1 MKRIFKQIINL
12 YLILNIHVALAV
24 TALYLVFNPH
34 WNASYL
40 FFIFFSTII
49 SYNFIRILSFG
60 SNRFFIKKYY
70 AHYKKSIFI
79 FLAISVISSLYFFLK
94 INLEKQLALIPLFL
108 ITFLYN
114 FDYKNLPRFRD
125 NGIIKILI
133 VGFVWAG
140 LTVLIPNF
148 EFLNTLLLLKTLLV
162 FLYVVMLTLGFDK
175 RDIVIDD
182 HNLKTI
188 PQLFPNRMFLIYLGF
203 FIILT
208 GLNFSIFK
216 QPVNLFN
223 EIVIFISTWM
233 SYRSNSE
240 KSFYYTAFWLE
251 AMPILWFLSLLLT
264 KKILL

>member
-1 MKRIFKQIINL
+1 LKRIFKQIINL

-24 TALYLVFNPH
+24 TALYLVFNSH
-34 WNASYL
+34 WNASYVS
-40 FFIFFSTII
+40 FIFFSTII

-70 AHYKKSIFI
+70 AHYKKSIFK
-79 FLAISVISSLYFFLK
+79 FLVISAIFSLYFFLK
-94 INLEKQLALIPLFL
+94 INLETQLALIPLFL

-133 VGFVWAG
+133 VGFVWSG

-148 EFLNTLLLLKTLLV
+148 ESINKLLLLKTLLV

-182 HNLKTI
+182 RNLKTI
-188 PQLFPNRMFLIYLGF
+188 PQLFPDRMFVIYLTF
-203 FIILT
+203 FIILS
-208 GLNFSIFK
+208 GLNFMIYDNALNWINELIIF
-216 QPVNLFN
+216 L
-223 EIVIFISTWM
+223 SSLM
-233 SYRSNSE
+233 SYRSNTE

-251 AMPILWFLSLLLT
+251 AMPIFWFLSLLLT
-264 KKILL
+264 KKVPL

>member
-1 MKRIFKQIINL
+1 M
-12 YLILNIHVALAV
+12 
-24 TALYLVFNPH
+24 
-34 WNASYL
+34 
-40 FFIFFSTII
+40 
-49 SYNFIRILSFG
+49 
-60 SNRFFIKKYY
+60 
-70 AHYKKSIFI
+70 
-79 FLAISVISSLYFFLK
+79 VISAIFSLYFFLK
-94 INLEKQLALIPLFL
+94 INLETQLALIPLFL

-133 VGFVWAG
+133 VGFVWSG

-148 EFLNTLLLLKTLLV
+148 ESLNKLLLLKTLLV

-188 PQLFPNRMFLIYLGF
+188 PQLFPNRMFIIYLGF

-208 GLNFSIFK
+208 GLNFSTFIE
-216 QPVNLFN
+216 PIGILN
-223 EIVIFISTWM
+223 ETVIFISTWM
-233 SYRSNSE
+233 SYQSNTE

-264 KKILL
+264 KKVLL